1 MLDKLYEEHKNNFS
15 KSDYRIM
22 NCLMRNQKNL
32 PYLTTESLAENLG
45 LSTSTISRF
54 WEKIGFDNIK
64 EFKEYTRRAEYSTPA
79 SRTSSALEVWSTE
92 KSHLQDRK
100 VQYEDHIMRTLDKLD
115 ISVLEDAASA
125 MLSARNV
132 YVFATD
138 AALGLADILAYRC
151 NRLGIQLQFIKTG
164 SGIYESMMNIGSRDL
179 VILFSYSRLLSEV
192 QILLRHAR
200 NVHYKTMLFTDLLA
214 SPEIAQAD
222 MLLYSY
228 RGEPN
233 EYHSMVAP
241 MTLLDLLI
249 MKLTAARKDA
259 VPRAEYLEQLR
270 NTYANFIKR

>member
-1 MLDKLYEEHKNNFS
+1 M
-15 KSDYRIM
+15 
-22 NCLMRNQKNL
+22 
-32 PYLTTESLAENLG
+32 
-45 LSTSTISRF
+45 
-54 WEKIGFDNIK
+54 
-64 EFKEYTRRAEYSTPA
+64 
-79 SRTSSALEVWSTE
+79 
-92 KSHLQDRK
+92 
-100 VQYEDHIMRTLDKLD
+100 QYEDHIMRTLDKLD

-138 AALGLADILAYRC
+138 ASLGLADILAYRC